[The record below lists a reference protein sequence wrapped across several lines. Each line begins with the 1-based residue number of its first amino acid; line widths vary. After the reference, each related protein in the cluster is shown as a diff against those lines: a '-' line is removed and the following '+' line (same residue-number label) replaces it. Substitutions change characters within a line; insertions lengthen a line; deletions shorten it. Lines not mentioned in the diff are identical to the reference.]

1 MKKWLIGG
9 LLCST
14 LLMGSVAYAAEQP
27 RTDVAQTGVAV
38 QLARPI
44 GPDKLPGGESSG
56 GTGGSNSTIHT
67 NTNANANASANA
79 SAQMQL
85 AIGGSTAGRLPHTNG
100 EKNLMYSI
108 LGGVFLGCSL
118 CLLLIRKNKEKE
130 VEE

>member
-14 LLMGSVAYAAEQP
+14 LMMGMSAAYAAEHP
-27 RTDVAQTGVAV
+27 STDAAQTGVTI

-44 GPDKLPGGESSG
+44 GPGKLPGGESSG
-56 GTGGSNSTIHT
+56 GTGGSNATIHT
-67 NTNANANASANA
+67 NSNASANVN
-79 SAQMQL
+79 AQMNV
-85 AIGGSTAGRLPHTNG
+85 AIGSSSAGRLPHTNG

-108 LGGVFLGCSL
+108 LGGVLLGCSL
-118 CLLLIRKNKEKE
+118 CLLLVRKNKEKE

>member
-1 MKKWLIGG
+1 MKKLLIGG
-9 LLCST
+9 MLCST
-14 LLMGSVAYAAEQP
+14 LLIGGIVNAAEQP
-27 RTDVAQTGVAV
+27 STEVAQTGVTI
-38 QLARPI
+38 QLFHHI

-56 GTGGSNSTIHT
+56 GIGGSDATIH
-67 NTNANANASANA
+67 TNANANANA
-79 SAQMQL
+79 QVNL

-130 VEE
+130 VEN

>member
-14 LLMGSVAYAAEQP
+14 LLMGGVAHAAEQP
-27 RTDVAQTGVAV
+27 STDVAQTGVTV
-38 QLARPI
+38 QLARSI

-56 GTGGSNSTIHT
+56 GAGGSNTTIHT
-67 NTNANANASANA
+67 NSNANANANA
-79 SAQMQL
+79 QVHL

>member
-14 LLMGSVAYAAEQP
+14 LLMGSVVYAAEQP
-27 RTDVAQTGVAV
+27 STDVAQTGVTV

-67 NTNANANASANA
+67 NTNSNANANA
-79 SAQMQL
+79 QMNI
-85 AIGGSTAGRLPHTNG
+85 AIGGSSTGRLPHTNG

-118 CLLLIRKNKEKE
+118 CLLIIRKNKEKE

>member
-1 MKKWLIGG
+1 
-9 LLCST
+9 
-14 LLMGSVAYAAEQP
+14 AYAAEQP
-27 RTDVAQTGVAV
+27 STDVAQTGVTV

-56 GTGGSNSTIHT
+56 GTGGSNVTIHT
-67 NTNANANASANA
+67 NSNANANA
-79 SAQMQL
+79 QMNI
-85 AIGGSTAGRLPHTNG
+85 AIGSSSTGRLPHTNG

>member
-14 LLMGSVAYAAEQP
+14 LLMGGVAHAAEQP
-27 RTDVAQTGVAV
+27 STDVAQTGVTV
-38 QLARPI
+38 QLARTI
-44 GPDKLPGGESSG
+44 GPDKLPGGEPLG
-56 GTGGSNSTIHT
+56 GAGGSNTTIHT
-67 NTNANANASANA
+67 DSNANANA
-79 SAQMQL
+79 QVHL

-118 CLLLIRKNKEKE
+118 CLLLIRKK
-130 VEE
+130 